1 MDTDHRPQSRGDRAG
16 LEAGGNVRRDAYWVS
31 LSARDD
37 AEPFGAAR
45 GGGIVL
51 NARGKALA
59 AAWRELGDLRE
70 GVEADAVLIGP
81 RTLEGI
87 LLLPGKAPGTADLG
101 AVLRVFKVISSLRLA
116 QLGKTASLRNTDVTG
131 GKAQKAPAAGRKAG
145 KAPAGLWKKGYAER
159 ALADATALAKA
170 RQAMKGAQAR

>member
-1 MDTDHRPQSRGDRAG
+1 MDTDHRPQPGGDAAG
-16 LEAGGNVRRDAYWVS
+16 LEAGGSARRGAYWIS

-37 AEPFGAAR
+37 AEPFGSAR

-59 AAWRELGDLRE
+59 AAWRELGGLRE

-81 RTLEGI
+81 RSLEGI
-87 LLLPGKAPGTADLG
+87 LLLAGKAPGDLG
-101 AVLRVFKVISSLRLA
+101 SVLRVFKVISSLRLA
-116 QLGKTASLRNTDVTG
+116 QLGKTAALRNTGVTE
-131 GKAQKAPAAGRKAG
+131 GKAAARKAPAAGRKAPT
-145 KAPAGLWKKGYAER
+145 ALWKKGYAER
-159 ALADATALAKA
+159 ALADAAALAKA